1 MGHLSK
7 MDSELSPGFF
17 VDFGGKI
24 EFVFCF
30 GGLLNFETAESI
42 SILESTPVR
51 WWIYLV
57 HLLTHLKVY
66 ERRRLKGTIK
76 FELTRIGMG
85 LLFRPPFVLFHPVS
99 IMFLS

>member
-1 MGHLSK
+1 MEK
-7 MDSELSPGFF
+7 A
-17 VDFGGKI
+17 
-24 EFVFCF
+24 
-30 GGLLNFETAESI
+30 AESI

-76 FELTRIGMG
+76 FELTQIGMG
-85 LLFRPPFVLFHPVS
+85 LLFRPPFVLFYPVS